1 MLPGW
6 QPCVVVAALYDVP
19 DGPAVDLKI
28 ESQIPSKVRR
38 PENDQMPTGL
48 SGGGS
53 DRNRADES
61 KNQEEPV
68 GRVISWFHSSMLR
81 SGIVFG

>member
-6 QPCVVVAALYDVP
+6 QPCVIVATLHDVR

-38 PENDQMPTGL
+38 PENDQMPTR
-48 SGGGS
+48 SSSGGS
-53 DRNRADES
+53 DRNRANES
-61 KNQEEPV
+61 ENQEEPA
-68 GRVISWFHSSMLR
+68 
-81 SGIVFG
+81 SGVVF

>member
-6 QPCVVVAALYDVP
+6 QPCVIAATLYDVR
-19 DGPAVDLKI
+19 DGPAIDLKI

-38 PENDQMPTGL
+38 PENDQMPTRL

-53 DRNRADES
+53 DRNRANKS
-61 KNQEEPV
+61 KNQEEPD
-68 GRVISWFHSSMLR
+68 
-81 SGIVFG
+81 SGVVF